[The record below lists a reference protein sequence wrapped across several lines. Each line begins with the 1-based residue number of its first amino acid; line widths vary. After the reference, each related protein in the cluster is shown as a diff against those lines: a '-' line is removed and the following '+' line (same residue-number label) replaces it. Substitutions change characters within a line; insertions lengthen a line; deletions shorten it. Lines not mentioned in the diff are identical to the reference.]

1 MEKIQR
7 MIQTFDIILRLYNS
21 YSTVFQDDK
30 ELKKIL
36 IYLIGK
42 KLILTK
48 EEFDEIKKKVNQY
61 MDEKAFK
68 NMIIKAIGLDS
79 GHWYE
84 CPNGHPYVIGECG
97 GANQIGRCSVCSAE
111 IGGQDHR
118 LTD

>member
-68 NMIIKAIGLDS
+68 NMIKSICCENVCNEENK
-79 GHWYE
+79 
-84 CPNGHPYVIGECG
+84 
-97 GANQIGRCSVCSAE
+97 NQ
-111 IGGQDHR
+111 D
-118 LTD
+118 